1 MDSAKA
7 IIWTE
12 LGVSMEE
19 WIQFQGDTQ
28 LVKRVRD
35 VSSVLIKS

>member
-7 IIWTE
+7 IILNE
-12 LGVSMEE
+12 FGVSMEE

-35 VSSVLIKS
+35 VAAVLIRC